1 MWSDRYPPA
10 AVDPHDWEAVRNGLH
25 SMGKRL
31 GGPKGSVG
39 NLAFRASLALN
50 LMQHRYKS
58 DLSVVG
64 NQGRLFVERALGVF
78 IPAAALAAGA
88 RAQPR
93 VCGLLCTPS
102 RYRTQRVA
110 GRVTNT
116 APPTC
121 ARHALA
127 LALALTPVRGAGASL
142 FFLSPMH
149 ADHLQGLHH
158 GWRAVTTPT

>member
-1 MWSDRYPPA
+1 MLVVSC
-10 AVDPHDWEAVRNGLH
+10 
-25 SMGKRL
+25 
-31 GGPKGSVG
+31 
-39 NLAFRASLALN
+39 NLAHHACAKKSGYTNLRLSCSTNRSTNQSLFNA
-50 LMQHRYKS
+50 
-58 DLSVVG
+58 
-64 NQGRLFVERALGVF
+64 A
-78 IPAAALAAGA
+78 AAALAAGA

-142 FFLSPMH
+142 FFLSHMH

-158 GWRAVTTPT
+158 GWSAVTTPT